1 MLYCLSTEYTRYFLV
16 MCCHRIIRRPKI
28 NDTILLNSAW
38 TYFLLKWCCF
48 VRCKD
53 NSFVRHNQTT
63 NVYGQKICI
72 QPWFI
77 NPSTFGKVPNHFII
91 YIAKVIDWWSIDMK
105 FTNIEKLCITSPCSK
120 RQVTRISCIYHRFVE
135 AQKIRYYYVYSI
147 VALINCITVLFAKL
161 SQCSKWNCILHLSK
175 KMKCSEKVIW
185 LLQLTVL

>member
-1 MLYCLSTEYTRYFLV
+1 MPDIFLV

-105 FTNIEKLCITSPCSK
+105 FTNIEKLCITSLCSK

-147 VALINCITVLFAKL
+147 VALINCITVLFAKY
-161 SQCSKWNCILHLSK
+161 NEVNGIVFCIYPRN
-175 KMKCSEKVIW
+175 
-185 LLQLTVL
+185 